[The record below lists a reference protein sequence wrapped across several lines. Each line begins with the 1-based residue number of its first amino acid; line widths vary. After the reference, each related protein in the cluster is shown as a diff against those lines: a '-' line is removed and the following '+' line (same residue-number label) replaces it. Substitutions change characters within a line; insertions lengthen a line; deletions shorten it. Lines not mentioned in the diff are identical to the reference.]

1 MINELS
7 SAVLACIIKQAN
19 CLSEIDLS
27 DSDFFNDN
35 HREIF
40 LAAKQLE
47 ANQEQI
53 DIISLSDFLL
63 NKTGKNWMP
72 VIGGIVLEST
82 ASPRNA
88 KDYAERLKKYGRA
101 EKIHAIAL
109 KIAEKAD
116 AGDISIEQEVGE
128 LMRINV
134 PDSRYDW
141 SMKESLEGA
150 IELLSSALER
160 DGLVGVDT
168 GLKDIN
174 DAIGGFQNSDLYIIG
189 ARPAMGKTS
198 MLLNFALNSGVPCG
212 IISTEQGH
220 SQVGQRFLASDGGVC
235 GMKMRNAKLDDDEY
249 KRLMGAMHRLQDK
262 PIFINDKSMMTI
274 SELSRQARKWMF
286 DYNIEILYVD
296 YLQRIKA
303 DDLRIPKHEQV
314 EQVVVGLKTLA
325 KELNIP
331 VVSLAQVNRNV
342 DSRPD
347 KRPRMGDLKD
357 SGAVEQEADVI
368 MMLYRDW
375 VYDPSSNPATAE
387 ISIEKNRHGATGLIQ
402 CNFTREFMKFTDM
415 RYGE

>member
-174 DAIGGFQNSDLYIIG
+174 DAIG
-189 ARPAMGKTS
+189 
-198 MLLNFALNSGVPCG
+198 
-212 IISTEQGH
+212 
-220 SQVGQRFLASDGGVC
+220 
-235 GMKMRNAKLDDDEY
+235 
-249 KRLMGAMHRLQDK
+249 
-262 PIFINDKSMMTI
+262 
-274 SELSRQARKWMF
+274 
-286 DYNIEILYVD
+286 
-296 YLQRIKA
+296 
-303 DDLRIPKHEQV
+303 
-314 EQVVVGLKTLA
+314 
-325 KELNIP
+325 
-331 VVSLAQVNRNV
+331 
-342 DSRPD
+342 
-347 KRPRMGDLKD
+347 
-357 SGAVEQEADVI
+357 
-368 MMLYRDW
+368 
-375 VYDPSSNPATAE
+375 
-387 ISIEKNRHGATGLIQ
+387 
-402 CNFTREFMKFTDM
+402 
-415 RYGE
+415 